1 VLERS
6 EWRPVLSI
14 NSVVFA
20 LQLLFV
26 EPNPLPE
33 HTANFIAATTLRNNA
48 AEFAAQVGSDVGTS
62 LVSFFSFS
70 LLLLAHHAP

>member
-1 VLERS
+1 MLSQLGQVTLRVLERS

-33 HTANFIAATTLRNNA
+33 HTANFIAASTLQNNA
-48 AEFAAQVGSDVGTS
+48 AEFADQVCVKSHN
-62 LVSFFSFS
+62 
-70 LLLLAHHAP
+70 AHYKWK